1 MMHAYLLIGKD
12 LENLDKEAVNLSQKL
27 DASLMEFP
35 LLKIEDVRQLSR
47 VTSLSLSR
55 REAIY
60 IKGIDGATTE
70 AQNAFLKRLEE
81 PQENLFY
88 ILSAA
93 SVAKV
98 LPTIVS
104 RCQIIFVKNPR
115 RQLSP
120 EADNFLKLNLGEK
133 LIFVEGIKKRENAES
148 FLEEVIENWH
158 LTLIKGDSNFAQKA
172 QNLKRALGAL
182 SSIKRNGNVLLQLTN
197 FVISLE

>member
-12 LENLDKEAVNLSQKL
+12 LESLDREVLTLSQKL

-47 VTSLSLSR
+47 VTSLSLTQK
-55 REAIY
+55 EAIY

-88 ILSAA
+88 MLSAA
-93 SVAKV
+93 SVTKV

-104 RCQIIFVKNPR
+104 RCQIISVKNKR
-115 RQLSP
+115 RQISP
-120 EADNFLKLNLGEK
+120 GADNFLKLNLGEK
-133 LIFVEGIKKRENAES
+133 LIFIEGIKKRENAES
-148 FLEEVIENWH
+148 FLEEIIENWH
-158 LTLIKGDSNFAQKA
+158 LTLVKGASNLAQIA
-172 QNLKRALGAL
+172 QNLKKALDAL
-182 SSIKRNGNVLLQLTN
+182 SAIKANGNVLLQLTN